1 MNVWTSEHIK
11 QLRNAMNLTQ
21 EAFAKMIGVTR
32 EYVNL
37 LEKGARTPGKTL
49 CILLTCIEAKET
61 EKGKGGVKHGKR
73 NL

>member
-1 MNVWTSEHIK
+1 MDIDMNVWTSEHIK

-37 LEKGARTPGKTL
+37 L
-49 CILLTCIEAKET
+49 AKET